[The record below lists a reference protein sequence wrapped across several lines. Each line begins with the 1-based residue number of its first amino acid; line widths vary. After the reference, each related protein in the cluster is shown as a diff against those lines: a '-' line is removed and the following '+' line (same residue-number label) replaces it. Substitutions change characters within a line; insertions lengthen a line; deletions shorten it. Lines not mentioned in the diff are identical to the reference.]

1 MTASQVVIVG
11 YGLAGARLQEELHR
25 LDPRQ
30 QRVRPIV
37 YGKEH
42 IPFYN
47 RIQLPNVLA
56 GRLNAHEIYLR
67 PPGWCDEQ
75 GLQTHL
81 GVQVTG
87 IDRLNHTVSCSDGST
102 CDYDTLVIA
111 TGSRP
116 HIPDIPGARGADGVL
131 TAGVVPFR
139 TLQDCA
145 DIAERLRPG
154 SRVVVLGAGLLGLEA
169 ARAALLR
176 GAQVTVVHPKD
187 FPMER
192 QMDPT
197 GGSVLARVLQDM
209 GLSMVLGRR
218 VTEII
223 PDTASNTV
231 MLNDGQQIP
240 ADVVVLTAGIR
251 PQCALAEQAGL
262 AVDNAIIVD
271 DSLTT
276 SDPDIRAIGECVQH
290 RGQVYGLVQPGWH
303 MAEVLAKQLTGAD
316 PGARYTGTRQV
327 TRLKAQGID
336 LLSMGE
342 IDVADLDPDLEVLT
356 LADPAR
362 GRYEKI
368 VVRDDRLIGAIA
380 LGSPTNTGVLSQLF
394 DSQGLVPADRMSLLL
409 GTAQP
414 QAPARPED
422 LPAEAVICRCNNVTK
437 GAITEAWIQGQRS
450 LPQIIEKTRA
460 TTGCGGCSDTVAAL
474 CTALQASAP
483 DTDPAPINA

>member
-1 MTASQVVIVG
+1 MTASRVVIVG

-30 QRVRPIV
+30 RRVRPIV

-42 IPFYN
+42 IPSYN

-56 GRLNAHEIYLR
+56 GRLSAREIYLR
-67 PPGWCDEQ
+67 PPGWCDEH

-81 GVQVTG
+81 GVWITG
-87 IDRLNHTVSCSDGST
+87 IDRVNRTVSCSDGST
-102 CDYDTLVIA
+102 CGYDTLVIA

-116 HIPDIPGARGADGVL
+116 HIPDIPGARSAAGAL
-131 TAGVVPFR
+131 SAGVVPFR

-145 DIAERLRPG
+145 DIADRLRPG
-154 SRVVVLGAGLLGLEA
+154 RHVVVLGAGLLGLEA

-209 GLSMVLGRR
+209 GLNMVLGRR

-223 PDTASNTV
+223 PGATGNTV
-231 MLNDGQQIP
+231 ILNDGQQIP

-251 PQCALAEQAGL
+251 PQCSLAEQAGL
-262 AVDNAIIVD
+262 SVDRAIVVD
-271 DSLTT
+271 DSLIT

-316 PGARYTGTRQV
+316 PSARYTGSRQV

-342 IDVADLDPDLEVLT
+342 IDAAELDPELEVLT

-380 LGSPTNTGVLSQLF
+380 LGSPANTGILSQLF
-394 DSQGLVPADRMSLLL
+394 DSQGIVPSDRMSLLL

-414 QAPARPED
+414 QAPTRPED
-422 LPAEAVICRCNNVTK
+422 MPSATVICRCNNVTK
-437 GAITEAWIQGQRS
+437 QAITEAFTQGHRS
-450 LPQIIEKTRA
+450 APQIVEKTRA

-474 CTALQASAP
+474 CAALQASTP
-483 DTDPAPINA
+483 DTDPTPINA

>member
-1 MTASQVVIVG
+1 MTAQQVVIIG

-25 LDPRQ
+25 LDPHQ
-30 QRVRPIV
+30 QHVRAVV
-37 YGKEH
+37 YSKEQT
-42 IPFYN
+42 PSYN

-81 GVQVTG
+81 GVWVTG
-87 IDRLNHTVSCSDGST
+87 IDRANHSVSCSDGST

-116 HIPDIPGARGADGVL
+116 HIPPIPGAHQPGGALTPGV
-131 TAGVVPFR
+131 APFR
-139 TLQDCA
+139 TLDDCEH
-145 DIAERLRPG
+145 IAARLRPG

-176 GAQVTVVHPKD
+176 GAHVTVVHPKD

-192 QMDPT
+192 QMDHT
-197 GGSVLARVLQDM
+197 GGSVLARVLRDM
-209 GLSMVLGRR
+209 GLDMVFGRR
-218 VTEII
+218 VTEIV
-223 PDTASNTV
+223 PGTASNAV
-231 MLNDGQQIP
+231 ILNDGQQLP

-251 PQCALAEQAGL
+251 PQCALAEEAAL
-262 AVDNAIIVD
+262 AVDKAIVVD
-271 DSLTT
+271 DSLVT

-303 MAEVLAKQLTGAD
+303 MAEVLAKQLTGTD
-316 PGARYTGTRQV
+316 PMARYTGSRQV

-336 LLSMGE
+336 LLSMGD
-342 IDVADLDPDLEVLT
+342 IDVPEQDPDLEVLT
-356 LADPAR
+356 LADPTR

-380 LGSPTNTGVLSQLF
+380 LGSPATTGILSQLF
-394 DSQGLVPADRMSLLL
+394 DTQSMVPSDRMSLLL

-414 QAPARPED
+414 QAAPRPED
-422 LPAEAVICRCNNVTK
+422 LPDTAVICRCNTVTK
-437 GAITEAWIQGQRS
+437 KAITDAWATGHRS
-450 LPQIIEKTRA
+450 MPQIVEKTRA

-474 CTALQASAP
+474 CANLQASMP
-483 DTDPAPINA
+483 DPDPAPINA